1 MHVSL
6 ENRKW
11 LIGDL
16 NSVNAMLDERAGEA
30 KLWPKEMS
38 AGVRGAEEIAQKSFQ
53 PRFCEA
59 TLLAAAVIAVILE
72 QKLIAASLW
81 NP

>member
-1 MHVSL
+1 MLLL

-16 NSVNAMLDERAGEA
+16 NSINTVLDQRTREA

-38 AGVRGAEEIAQKSFQ
+38 AGVCGAEEIGRKPFKAN
-53 PRFCEA
+53 FCEA
-59 TLLAAAVIAVILE
+59 TLLAAAG
-72 QKLIAASLW
+72 
-81 NP
+81 